1 MFFFRMNIALLIKL
15 KKTMFF
21 LFAGVGVI
29 GKSCEVK
36 AEMRLRENTSLHF
49 LVLKLKC
56 GVWDRGVDR

>member
-1 MFFFRMNIALLIKL
+1 MNIALLIKL

-21 LFAGVGVI
+21 LFAGVWVI

-49 LVLKLKC
+49 LVLKLRF
-56 GVWDRGVDR
+56 DR